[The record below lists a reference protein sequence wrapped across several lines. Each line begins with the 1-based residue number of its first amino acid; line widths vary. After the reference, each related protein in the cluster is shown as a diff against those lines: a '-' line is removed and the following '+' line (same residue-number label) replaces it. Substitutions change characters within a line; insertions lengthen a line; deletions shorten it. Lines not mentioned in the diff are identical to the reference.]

1 MEKILVLECELIS
14 VRTRNAIVRNIKKVD
29 KTKIVLSD
37 VIDNIDRLRNK
48 VKGIRTLN
56 EINNLYNYLLK
67 F

>member
-37 VIDNIDRLRNK
+37 VIDNIDRLKNK
-48 VKGIRTLN
+48 IKGVKTLN

>member
-29 KTKIVLSD
+29 KTRIVLSD

-48 VKGIRTLN
+48 VKGVKTLN

>member
-48 VKGIRTLN
+48 VKGVKTLN